1 MLLRSFLVVAALL
14 SGAVTLL
21 ATPADAAGGQAS
33 FAVKPVLFDPALP
46 ATKSY
51 FIVQAKPG
59 DVIADKVTVANT
71 GTSTGTAYLY
81 AVDATTGQ
89 TSGAVYLSRQSPRND
104 VGRWTRLARAQVTL
118 APGASTIV
126 PFTIRV
132 PADARP
138 GDHLGG
144 IVAENSEIQNGSGHG
159 ALRIRIKHL
168 TIAAVELQLPGRVLS
183 RVDVT
188 GVKPGGQQGW
198 QYIYVHL
205 RNTGTVLVKPKGR
218 LAIRKVNGRLVTARK
233 LELDTFVP
241 RTAIDYPVLLPR
253 KTLAPGKYT
262 ATVTIASSDRG
273 IAGYRTGTPQ
283 MRSTTH
289 AFAFTV
295 SSADQKQVFTGV
307 APATAPPSSGPRAKD
322 DIWKQ
327 ALFGLALIAAAV
339 LLVLLAFHVL
349 RKRRAARRRAET
361 GADVETTSML
371 AATAPPVDHDAPTV
385 VPPASVQPPPPPVVD
400 EPDPELENLP
410 GAALGFAILLTA
422 AVFAAKLLE
431 REA

>member
-1 MLLRSFLVVAALL
+1 
-14 SGAVTLL
+14 
-21 ATPADAAGGQAS
+21 
-33 FAVKPVLFDPALP
+33 VLFDPALP

-59 DVIADKVTVANT
+59 DVISDKVTVANT
-71 GTSTGTAYLY
+71 GRGSGTAYLY

-118 APGASTIV
+118 APGASTVV

-132 PADARP
+132 PAGARP

-144 IVAENSEIQNGSGHG
+144 IVAENSEIQSGSGHG

-198 QYIYVHL
+198 QYVYLHL
-205 RNTGTVLVKPKGR
+205 RNAGTVMVKPKGR
-218 LAIRKVNGRLVTARK
+218 LVIRNANGRLVTTRQ

-241 RTAIDYPVLLPR
+241 RTAIDYPVLLPG

-262 ATVTIASSDRG
+262 ATVTIGSSNRG
-273 IAGYRTGTPQ
+273 IAGYRTATPR
-283 MRSTTH
+283 MRSITGT
-289 AFAFTV
+289 FAFTV

-307 APATAPPSSGPRAKD
+307 APAIAPPSAPKAKD
-322 DIWKQ
+322 DGLKK
-327 ALFGLALIAAAV
+327 ALVGLALIAAAV
-339 LLVLLAFHVL
+339 LLVLFGLQLV

-361 GADVETTSML
+361 GAEADVETASML
-371 AATAPPVDHDAPTV
+371 AATAPPVDHDAPAV
-385 VPPASVQPPPPPVVD
+385 ARPALVQPPPPSVVE
-400 EPDPELENLP
+400 EPDAELENLP

-422 AVFAAKLLE
+422 AASAAKPLE